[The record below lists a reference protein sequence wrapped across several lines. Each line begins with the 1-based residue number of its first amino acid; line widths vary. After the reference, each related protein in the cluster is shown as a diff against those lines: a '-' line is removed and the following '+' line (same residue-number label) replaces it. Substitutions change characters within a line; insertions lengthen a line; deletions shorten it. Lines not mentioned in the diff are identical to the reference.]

1 MINGKK
7 ILAVIPARG
16 NSKRLPK
23 KNLLPLKN
31 KPLIQW
37 SIEAGIC
44 SKYIDKIIVSSD
56 NDEIIKKSKEAG
68 ADIIK
73 RPDIL
78 AIDNASSFSVIEHVI
93 DNIDELF
100 DFTILLQ
107 PTSPLRTYK
116 HIDESL
122 ELLISKNA
130 DAIISVCET
139 KHSPLWSNTLP
150 DDGNMQN
157 FMRLLI

>member
-1 MINGKK
+1 
-7 ILAVIPARG
+7 
-16 NSKRLPK
+16 
-23 KNLLPLKN
+23 
-31 KPLIQW
+31 
-37 SIEAGIC
+37 
-44 SKYIDKIIVSSD
+44 
-56 NDEIIKKSKEAG
+56 
-68 ADIIK
+68 
-73 RPDIL
+73 
-78 AIDNASSFSVIEHVI
+78 VI

-139 KHSPLWSNTLP
+139 EHSPLWSNTLP

-157 FMRLLI
+157 FMRNEILHMKSQDMPKYYRLNGAIYICKTEKLINNKTLFIPDNIFSYIMDRKDSIDIDYEIDLQYAEFIFNHNQ